1 MMGWGMGYGMH
12 GFGGGIGS
20 IIMVLF
26 WVLIIVGIV
35 YLVRNISS
43 TNNSTNFNSPRQEDS
58 AIDIAK
64 KRYARGEIDREELD
78 EIIKNLK

>member
-1 MMGWGMGYGMH
+1 MSFFYTNG
-12 GFGGGIGS
+12 
-20 IIMVLF
+20 L
-26 WVLIIVGIV
+26 
-35 YLVRNISS
+35 REEPISS